1 MVDPSLLLTG
11 LCSIVELGTMERRER
26 GGGGERQWEGEG
38 GRERKGQWGIEN
50 MRDGAG
56 KR

>member
-26 GGGGERQWEGEG
+26 GEVGRDSGREKEG
-38 GRERKGQWGIEN
+38 GREKDSGGLRI
-50 MRDGAG
+50 
-56 KR
+56 